1 MLLQSGQWL
10 GRGSLLPA
18 GQSRGVPITSEV
30 RVDRDEAGLTLTGHW
45 QLAEQEAKDFVIRV
59 AADDAGTYSLSLRL
73 AALQL
78 HGTAK
83 LDSPPNLG
91 LLWNEAGNLHATCS
105 LFAVAAGCGCRG
117 FVRQHGSRE
126 TLHTWEIAFS
136 LKQALVQGDNVVSLH
151 RRRR

>member
-10 GRGSLLPA
+10 GRGSLLPE
-18 GQSRGVPITSEV
+18 GLSRGTPITCEA
-30 RVDRDEAGLTLTGHW
+30 RVDRDEAGATLTGHW
-45 QLAEQEAKDFVIRV
+45 QLAEQEAREFVVRV
-59 AADDAGTYSLSLRL
+59 AGDDAGTYSLSLRL

-91 LLWNEAGNLHATCS
+91 LLWNDAGNLHATFS
-105 LFAVAAGCGCRG
+105 LFAVAAGYGCRG
-117 FVRQHGSRE
+117 FVRQHGSRVS
-126 TLHTWEIAFS
+126 LYTWEIAFS
-136 LKQALVQGDNVVSLH
+136 LKQSLVQGDNVVSLH